1 VETQIVTY
9 SVNDS
14 MTAMFE
20 IEPTAGFIPAG
31 PPEQVIG
38 RVKAAV
44 GPAVEAARV
53 VLERVKEV
61 GPDQA
66 AVTFGIKVSGGADW
80 LVARAAGEG
89 SFEITLT
96 WSRDTGR
103 RTASVESP
111 ANADTAAASTSG
123 IQSETGASE
132 GASGGAGGA

>member
-1 VETQIVTY
+1 METQIVTY

-31 PPEQVIG
+31 PERVIG

-44 GPAVEAARV
+44 GPAVEAARD
-53 VLERVKEV
+53 VLDRVKEV
-61 GPDQA
+61 GPDQ
-66 AVTFGIKVSGGADW
+66 VEVKFGIKVTGGTDW

-96 WSRDTGR
+96 WIRDTGR
-103 RTASVESP
+103 GTAGVESP
-111 ANADTAAASTSG
+111 ANADATAECTSG

-132 GASGGAGGA
+132 GAPGGAGRA